1 MKKILKV
8 LGIIFLVIVILI
20 ASLFAYTYLK
30 SSEYNEEALPY
41 IEKVIPELST
51 WNTKILKKYSAPEA
65 LANIKDEEFEKLMRW
80 FSKLGNLKSIEKPK
94 FVNFSNYSSLENG
107 QKTILS
113 YTILAHYENG
123 DALIEMSLLE
133 VENGFQVYRF
143 HLNSS
148 ALID

>member
-1 MKKILKV
+1 MKKALKI
-8 LGIIFLVIVILI
+8 LGIIFLAIIIVIS
-20 ASLFAYTYLK
+20 SLFAYTYLK
-30 SSEYNEEALPY
+30 SSEYNEEAIPY

-51 WNTKILKKYSAPEA
+51 WNTEIVKKYSAPEA
-65 LANIKDEEFEKLMRW
+65 LANIKDEELEKLMRW

-94 FVNFSNYSSLENG
+94 FVNFSNYSSLESG

-113 YTILAHYENG
+113 YNIIAHYENG
-123 DALIEMSLLE
+123 DALIEMRLLE

-143 HLNSS
+143 NLNSS